1 MKKMPIK
8 VAIVEDND
16 EVRENLSILINTTD
30 GFDCI
35 ESFNSCENALKILPS
50 KKTDV
55 VLMDI
60 NLIGINGIECTR
72 KLKELMPETQI
83 IMLTVYED
91 TDSIFESLK
100 AGASGYLLKRT
111 STDKILEAID
121 EVYKGGSPMSN
132 QIARRVVQSFQKPIH
147 PHMEELN
154 LSKREMEILD
164 CLSKGYRYKEI
175 AEILFIS
182 IDTVRSHIRKIYEKM
197 HVRSRTEA
205 VIKFLNK

>member
-1 MKKMPIK
+1 MSIK
-8 VAIVEDND
+8 VVIVEDND
-16 EVRENLSILINTTD
+16 EVRENLTLLINRAN
-30 GFDCI
+30 GFECL
-35 ESFNSCENALKILPS
+35 ESFKSCEEALKGIR
-50 KKTDV
+50 KNNADV

-60 NLIGINGIECTR
+60 NLPGLNGIVCTR
-72 KLKELMPETQI
+72 KLKETMPETQI

-91 TDSIFESLK
+91 TDNIFESLK

-111 STDKILEAID
+111 SSNKILEAIED
-121 EVYKGGSPMSN
+121 VYKGGSPMSN
-132 QIARRVVQSFQKPIH
+132 QIARRVVQSFQKPIESNK
-147 PHMEELN
+147 EELN
-154 LSKREMEILD
+154 LSNRETEILD

-205 VIKFLNK
+205 VVKFLNK

>member
-1 MKKMPIK
+1 MSIK
-8 VAIVEDND
+8 VAIVEDSD
-16 EVRENLSILINTTD
+16 EVRENLSLLINTTD
-30 GFDCI
+30 GFECI
-35 ESFNSCENALKILPS
+35 ESFNSCEVALKILPN

-60 NLIGINGIECTR
+60 NLIGVNGIECTR
-72 KLKELMPETQI
+72 KLKELIPETQI

-111 STDKILEAID
+111 STDKILKAID

-132 QIARRVVQSFQKPIH
+132 QITRRVVQSFQKPLH
-147 PHMEELN
+147 TNMEELN